1 MVRLTH
7 LSGSLQGTSSMSPK
21 AVIRIG
27 RGAACDVRFDPQV
40 DTRVSAYHAEI
51 RFSKGHYV
59 IVDVGSSNGTL
70 LNGKAVREHR
80 LRSGDKLRFGA
91 QGGPEVRFDIDD
103 SMAAV
108 QAYSNGGT
116 ASPVAFAP
124 SMAAA
129 VPRTPPPMPPP
140 PPMAPAPMAR
150 RPAGPDKDAS
160 ALAAEA
166 QQKIAMARAMSGA
179 QSSGQT
185 MFIMADT
192 LKQVEATTE
201 RKTGK
206 HWKKIVSWVLVAA
219 FVGFGAMGVVIWQQ
233 KQQIEEI
240 TRKKE
245 SADKEIQKIQLQ
257 MQLETDAERLQ
268 GLEERLQM
276 LTGKARAA
284 IGEMEQKDKSRA
296 AEMAAGGDELDREI
310 RRLLRKFDAETYIV
324 PPIFKERLKFHIE
337 QTLHRGNTR
346 SVVYKR
352 KKQYWPIIVKELSAL
367 GLPEEMGFVAWTES
381 QFDPYAESAAHA
393 KGMWQFIAS
402 SARQYGLHV
411 DEKVDERTDVVKST
425 RAAARYLAAL
435 LGKFGGDSFMLAIA
449 SYNKGEN
456 GMMRLLTEL
465 TKQPG
470 GWRKEKRDF
479 WHLYRLKKLPEE
491 TMEYVPQILA
501 AAIISSN
508 PQKYGLE

>member
-27 RGAACDVRFDPQV
+27 RGVACDVRFDPQV

-70 LNGKAVREHR
+70 LNGKVVREHR

-108 QAYSNGGT
+108 
-116 ASPVAFAP
+116 
-124 SMAAA
+124 
-129 VPRTPPPMPPP
+129 
-140 PPMAPAPMAR
+140 
-150 RPAGPDKDAS
+150 PDKNA
-160 ALAAEA
+160 ATLAQEA

-206 HWKKIVSWVLVAA
+206 HWKNIVSWVLVAA
-219 FVGFGAMGVVIWQQ
+219 FVGFGVMGAVIWQQ
-233 KQQIEEI
+233 KQQIEKI
-240 TRKKE
+240 THKKE

-257 MQLETDAERLQ
+257 MQLETDGERLQ

-310 RRLLRKFDAETYIV
+310 RRILRKFDAETYIV

-337 QTLHRGNTR
+337 QTLHRSNTK

-352 KKQYWPIIVKELSAL
+352 KKQYWPIIVKEFSAL

-402 SARQYGLHV
+402 SARQYGLRV

-449 SYNKGEN
+449 SYNKGEY

-501 AAIISSN
+501 AAIISNN

>member
-40 DTRVSAYHAEI
+40 ETRVSAYHAEI
-51 RFSKGHYV
+51 RFSNGHYV

-70 LNGKAVREHR
+70 LNGKMVKEHR
-80 LRSGDKLRFGA
+80 LRSGDRLRFGG

-108 QAYSNGGT
+108 RAYSNGGM
-116 ASPVAFAP
+116 ASAAFSPSMVAAPVARAQP
-124 SMAAA
+124 PAA
-129 VPRTPPPMPPP
+129 P
-140 PPMAPAPMAR
+140 PPMAP
-150 RPAGPDKDAS
+150 RPAAPDKDAS

-179 QSSGQT
+179 ESSGQT

-201 RKTGK
+201 RKAGK
-206 HWKKIVSWVLVAA
+206 HWKKVVLGVLAVA
-219 FVGFGAMGVVIWQQ
+219 FLGFGVMGAVIWEQ
-233 KQQIEEI
+233 KQQIEKI
-240 TRKKE
+240 TKKKE

-257 MQLETDAERLQ
+257 MQLETDPERLQ

-276 LTGKARAA
+276 LTGKAQAA

-296 AEMAAGGDELDREI
+296 VEMAEGGDELDRQI
-310 RRLLRKFDAETYIV
+310 RRILRKFDADTYVV
-324 PPIFKERLKFHIE
+324 PPIFKERLQVHIQ
-337 QTLHRGNTR
+337 QTLHRSNTK

-352 KKQYWPIIVKELSAL
+352 KKQYWPIIVKEFSAL

-402 SARQYGLHV
+402 SARQYGLRV
-411 DEKVDERTDVVKST
+411 DEKIDERTDVVKST
-425 RAAARYLAAL
+425 RAAAAYLAAL

-456 GMMRLLTEL
+456 GMMRVLERL

-479 WHLYRLKKLPEE
+479 WHLYRMKILPEE

-501 AAIISSN
+501 AAIICNN

>member
-27 RGAACDVRFDPQV
+27 RGVACDVRFDPQV

-70 LNGKAVREHR
+70 LNGKVVREHR

-108 QAYSNGGT
+108 QAYSNGGM
-116 ASPVAFAP
+116 AAPAAFAA
-124 SMAAA
+124 SMAAP
-129 VPRTPPPMPPP
+129 VPRAQPPMPPP
-140 PPMAPAPMAR
+140 PRAV
-150 RPAGPDKDAS
+150 RPAGPDKNA
-160 ALAAEA
+160 ATLAQEA

-206 HWKKIVSWVLVAA
+206 HWKNIVSWVLVAA
-219 FVGFGAMGVVIWQQ
+219 FVGFGVMGAVIWQQ
-233 KQQIEEI
+233 KQQIEKI
-240 TRKKE
+240 THKKE

-310 RRLLRKFDAETYIV
+310 RRILRKFDAETYIV
-324 PPIFKERLKFHIE
+324 PPI
-337 QTLHRGNTR
+337 
-346 SVVYKR
+346 
-352 KKQYWPIIVKELSAL
+352 VKEFSAL

-402 SARQYGLHV
+402 SARQYGLRV

-449 SYNKGEN
+449 SYNKGEY

-501 AAIISSN
+501 AAIISNN